1 MSQEMGRRAMMG
13 AAGAAVVAGAL
24 GSRVHGMEIAA
35 KRKIVAVACSP
46 RKGKTTAEALELCLA
61 AAHEKYPELET
72 ELIELADF
80 SIPAQVAAGQ
90 PLRDGETDDFPKL
103 VELLGDPAVAGIIVG
118 SPVYFNNM
126 SALCKA
132 FLDRCIAFRK
142 DGFRLKNKVAGVLA
156 VGGTRNGGQDLT
168 VSSMIAALSGQ
179 DLIITGTG
187 QPSARLG
194 AVLWNQGDSIA
205 GDEFGTNTAKDLGRR
220 VADLALAL
228 K

>member
-1 MSQEMGRRAMMG
+1 MSQEIGRRAMIG

-24 GSRVHGMEIAA
+24 GSRAHGMEAA
-35 KRKIVAVACSP
+35 TKHKIIAVACSP
-46 RKGKTTAEALELCLA
+46 RKGKTTSEALALCLA
-61 AAHEKYPELET
+61 AAREKYSELET

-80 SIPAQVAAGQ
+80 SIPAQVAADI
-90 PLRDGETDDFPKL
+90 PLREGETDDFPEVAKK
-103 VELLGDPAVAGIIVG
+103 LGDPAVVGIIIG

-132 FLDRCIAFRK
+132 FFDRCIAFRK

-194 AVLWNQGDSIA
+194 AVLWNQSDSIA
-205 GDEFGTNTAKDLGRR
+205 GDEFGSNTAKDLGRR
-220 VADLALAL
+220 VADLSLAL